1 MNKGNTMKLFII
13 NNVLSDYTYGMVAIK
28 AETLAKARKFY
39 VERFD
44 DGSKEGREMKKEFD
58 AAIKIKDYIVMDL
71 ADTDQS
77 AAGFVKVMFGGS

>member
-1 MNKGNTMKLFII
+1 MNLYII

-44 DGSKEGREMKKEFD
+44 DGSREGREMKKEFD
-58 AAIKIKDYIVMDL
+58 VAIKNKDYTVMNL

-77 AAGFVKVMFGGS
+77 AVGFVKVLFGGG

>member
-28 AETLAKARKFY
+28 AETLAKARKFF
-39 VERFD
+39 VERFN
-44 DGSKEGREMKKEFD
+44 DGSRECREFKKEFD
-58 AAIKIKDYIVMDL
+58 VAIKNEDYIVMDL

-77 AAGFVKVMFGGS
+77 AAGFVKVMWGSS